1 MSEKINILI
10 IEDEEILA
18 WDLSENLQREGYHI
32 VETVADGKEAME
44 IFLQNEIDL
53 ILCDINIDGQWDGI
67 ETMTNILKIKQLPL
81 IYLTALSDKE
91 TIERAKNTQ
100 PAAYVTK
107 PFQLESL
114 RIAIDLA
121 IHNFVMRVQQPQES
135 KIKELHAEE
144 KEHNRETILQIH
156 DYIFIKQNYQ
166 FIKTHLNTILY
177 LEADGN
183 YTHLIT
189 SDKKHT
195 LYMSIS
201 SMLERLNFDK
211 LIRVHRSFALNI
223 DKIDTFND
231 QEVIIGSHILPL
243 SRSYKEE
250 FMKMFRFR

>member
-1 MSEKINILI
+1 MTEKINILI

-18 WDLSENLQREGYHI
+18 WDLREKLRKEGYNI
-32 VETVADGKEAME
+32 VDNVASGKEAME
-44 IFLQNEIDL
+44 VFQHNDIDL
-53 ILCDINIDGQWDGI
+53 ILCDINIDGEWDGI
-67 ETMTNILKIKQLPL
+67 ETMNNILKIKQVPL

-107 PFQLESL
+107 PFQLENL

-121 IHNFVMRVQQPQES
+121 IHNFAMRVQPKEN
-135 KIKELHAEE
+135 KIKVISSEE
-144 KEHNRETILQIH
+144 RENNRETILQID

-166 FIKTHLNTILY
+166 FVKTHLNTILY

-183 YTHLIT
+183 YTHLVT
-189 SDKKHT
+189 TDKKYT

-211 LIRVHRSFALNI
+211 LVRVHRSFALNM
-223 DKIDTFND
+223 DEIDTFND
-231 QEVIIGSHILPL
+231 QEIIIGTHILPL

-250 FMKMFRFR
+250 FMKMFRFK

>member
-18 WDLSENLQREGYHI
+18 WDLREKLRKEGYHV
-32 VETVADGKEAME
+32 VENVSSGAEALE
-44 IFLQNEIDL
+44 VFQQNEIDL
-53 ILCDINIDGQWDGI
+53 ILCDINIDGEWDGI
-67 ETMTNILKIKQLPL
+67 ETMNNILKIKQVPI

-91 TIERAKNTQ
+91 TIERAKHTQ

-107 PFQLESL
+107 PFQLQNL

-121 IHNFVMRVQQPQES
+121 IHS
-135 KIKELHAEE
+135 EE
-144 KEHNRETILQIH
+144 KEYNRETILQID

-166 FIKTHLNTILY
+166 FVKTHLNTILY

-183 YTHLIT
+183 YTHLVT
-189 SDKKHT
+189 TEKKYT

-211 LIRVHRSFALNI
+211 LVRVHRSFALNM

-231 QEVIIGSHILPL
+231 QEVFVGTHILPL

-250 FMKMFRFR
+250 FMKMFRFK

>member
-18 WDLSENLQREGYHI
+18 WDLREKLRKEGYYV
-32 VETVADGKEAME
+32 VENVSSGAEALE
-44 IFLQNEIDL
+44 VFQQNEIDL
-53 ILCDINIDGQWDGI
+53 IICDINIEGEWDGI
-67 ETMTNILKIKQLPL
+67 ETMNNILKIRQVPL

-107 PFQLESL
+107 PFQLENL

-121 IHNFVMRVQQPQES
+121 IHNFAMRVQPKDN
-135 KIKELHAEE
+135 KIKLHHSDE
-144 KEHNRETILQIH
+144 KDNSRETILQID

-166 FIKTHLNTILY
+166 FVKTHLNTILY

-183 YTHLIT
+183 YTHLVT
-189 SDKKHT
+189 TDKKYT

-201 SMLERLNFDK
+201 SMLERLSFK
-211 LIRVHRSFALNI
+211 RLVRVHRSFALNM

-231 QEVIIGSHILPL
+231 QEIMIGTHIVPL

-250 FMKMFRFR
+250 FMKMFRFK